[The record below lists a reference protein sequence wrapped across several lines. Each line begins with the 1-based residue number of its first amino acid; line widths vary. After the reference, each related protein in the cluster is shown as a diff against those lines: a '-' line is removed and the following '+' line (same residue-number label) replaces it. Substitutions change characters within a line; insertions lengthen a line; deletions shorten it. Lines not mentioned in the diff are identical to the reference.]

1 MKKARPRNDI
11 IVKTKFR
18 FVGSLI
24 YKFSLFNISL
34 YVSTFA
40 RHYSCLAKV
49 SVCWYTRTI
58 SLHCLVFLHCL
69 VSVLVFLCTLVCSYG
84 TSLVF

>member
-24 YKFSLFNISL
+24 YQFSLFNISL

-40 RHYSCLAKV
+40 RHYSCLPKV

-58 SLHCLVFLHCL
+58 SLHCLV
-69 VSVLVFLCTLVCSYG
+69 SVLVFLCALVCSYG
-84 TSLVF
+84 ISLVF